1 MADDEEETPSYIT
14 AAVEIVLA
22 GPKRIRCQRCAE
34 LEKRE
39 SQHST
44 YQLRRDCHLC
54 NGIGLYTDPAYAK
67 AKEFLE
73 DYKRI
78 HDDFRGSMVGAPLP
92 TSTEEKKRW
101 NTET

>member
-14 AAVEIVLA
+14 TAVEIVLA
-22 GPKRIRCQRCAE
+22 GPQRIRCQRCAE
-34 LEKRE
+34 LEKLGGN
-39 SQHST
+39 T
-44 YQLRRDCHLC
+44 YQLRRDCYLC

-67 AKEFLE
+67 AKELL
-73 DYKRI
+73 DNYKRI
-78 HDDFRGSMVGAPLP
+78 HVDSRGSMVGAPLP